1 MSHIVLVN
9 PRFEKSYWGL
19 EYALPLVG
27 KKANLP
33 TACLPLL
40 ASLTPAEH
48 QVTLVDENVQAIDF
62 DMLARADIV
71 GLTGMSVQRKRM
83 REILVELKRRNVF
96 TVVGGPWVTVHEEYF
111 GNLADVVFI
120 GEAETTW
127 PEFLKAKQSTSH
139 RSRYEQPSKTD
150 MSGVPAPRYDLL
162 DMKQYL
168 FGSIQISRGC
178 PFQCEFCDIIVT
190 FGRRP
195 RLKATSQ
202 VIVELELLRTQKME
216 IAFIVDDNLIGNK
229 QLIKPILREVA
240 QWQVSRGF
248 PLTFFAEA
256 SLDLADDPELME
268 LMVACNI
275 QAIFVGIESPREES
289 LQETRKFQNLRAS
302 GTMIEKIRRIQ
313 QAGMEVWTG
322 MIVGFDNDDET
333 IFDHQSK
340 FVQEARVIHVMLGML
355 TAIPKTPLY
364 DRLLKASRLDLADT
378 SEFGTNIL
386 PLRLSRQAL
395 RDGYMQTMKE
405 LNSVEAFFDRTD
417 SLYLDRHFQ
426 FDKARQAYWRTHHLA
441 WAVYQAKTLS
451 RCAVLYWR
459 LMKQVKEPLLRS
471 EYRKRILR
479 LWKKRRETAA
489 LFVYILKC
497 ATHYHY
503 MKLSKDMFREDL
515 GVTNTF

>member
-1 MSHIVLVN
+1 MARIVLVN

-40 ASLTPAEH
+40 AAITPEEH
-48 QVTLVDENVQAIDF
+48 QVTLVDENIQSIDF
-62 DMLARADIV
+62 DLLAQADIV

-83 REILVELKRRNVF
+83 REILTELKRRNIF

-111 GNLADVVFI
+111 GELADVIFI

-127 PEFLKAKQSTSH
+127 PEFLRAKQTGTH
-139 RSRYEQPSKTD
+139 QVRYEQPSKTD

-162 DMKQYL
+162 DMNQYL

-195 RLKATSQ
+195 RLKATPQ
-202 VIVELELLRTQKME
+202 VLVELESLRAKKME

-229 QLIKPILREVA
+229 QMIKPILKEVA
-240 QWQVSRGF
+240 NWQSIHGY

-256 SLDLADDPELME
+256 SLDLADDTELME

-275 QAIFVGIESPREES
+275 QAIFVGVESPKEES
-289 LQETRKFQNLRAS
+289 LQETKKFQNLRAG
-302 GTMIEKIRRIQ
+302 GTMIEKIHRIQ
-313 QAGMEVWTG
+313 KAGMEVWAG
-322 MIVGFDNDDET
+322 MIVGFDNDDEA
-333 IFDHQSK
+333 IFDHQAA
-340 FVQEARVIHVMLGML
+340 FVQEARVVHVMLGML

-364 DRLLKASRLDLADT
+364 DRLLKDSRLDLADT

-386 PLRLSRQAL
+386 PLRMTRQAL
-395 RDGYMQTMKE
+395 RDGYMRTMKE
-405 LNSVEAFFDRTD
+405 LNSVDSFFDRTD
-417 SLYLDRHFQ
+417 SLYLDRNFQ
-426 FDKARQAYWRTHHLA
+426 FDKARQTYWRKHRRA
-441 WAVYQAKTLS
+441 WAVHQAKTLT
-451 RCAVLYWR
+451 RCVALYWR
-459 LMKQVKEPLLRS
+459 LMKQVKEPSLRK

-479 LWKKRRETAA
+479 LWKTRRETAA

-503 MKLSKDMFREDL
+503 MKLSNDMFREDL